1 MITWDVLVELFV
13 SAEFLNA
20 GVRLA
25 TPILFA
31 ALGGILSERSGVIN
45 IGLEGMMLVGAFA
58 AVAGARAL
66 GSPWLGLLVALAA
79 GGALALVHAFV
90 CVTLGANQIV
100 SGVAINLIALGVTGF
115 LFRVLF
121 GVTSEPVRVQP
132 FTPLP
137 IPGLSQVPFLGR
149 ALFEQIPLV
158 YIALLLVPALTWL
171 LFHTTWGLQ
180 IRAVGEHPRAADT
193 VGINVYRVR
202 YLCIVA
208 GGMLAGAGG
217 TVLSLGQLNFF
228 MENMTGGRGFIALAA
243 LIFGRWNPWG
253 TLVATLLFGL
263 ADALQLRVQAFD
275 LRIVPFHLLLMLP
288 YVLPLLALAG
298 FVGRSIAPAASG
310 QPYLKDGE

>member
-1 MITWDVLVELFV
+1 MFLSVGL
-13 SAEFLNA
+13 LNA

-25 TPILFA
+25 TPILLA

-45 IGLEGMMLVGAFA
+45 IGLEGMMLIGAFA
-58 AVAGARAL
+58 GVAGARAF
-66 GSPWLGLLVALAA
+66 GSPWAGLVVALAA
-79 GGALALVHAFV
+79 GGLLALVHAFV

-100 SGVAINLIALGVTGF
+100 SGVAINLIALGLSGY
-115 LFRVLF
+115 LFRVMF

-132 FTPLP
+132 FTPAP
-137 IPGLSQVPFLGR
+137 IPGLSQIPIVGEV
-149 ALFEQIPLV
+149 LFDQIPLV
-158 YIALLLVPALTWL
+158 YLALLLVPALHWL
-171 LFHTTWGLQ
+171 LFRTTWGLQ

-193 VGINVYRVR
+193 VGINVYRIR
-202 YLCIVA
+202 YLCVVA
-208 GGMLAGAGG
+208 SGMLAGAGG

-263 ADALQLRVQAFD
+263 ADPLQLRVQAFD

-288 YVLPLLALAG
+288 YVLSLLALAG